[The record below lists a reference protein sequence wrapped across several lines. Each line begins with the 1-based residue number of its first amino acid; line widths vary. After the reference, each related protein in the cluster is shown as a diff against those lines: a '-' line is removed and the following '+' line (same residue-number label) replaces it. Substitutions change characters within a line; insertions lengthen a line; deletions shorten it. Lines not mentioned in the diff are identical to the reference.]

1 MPIDLTVFNGETE
14 DRDPTVEADKPI
26 YFHTRQ
32 RGFDDY
38 FPYENFGTS
47 SPGYA
52 QDPWRPCS
60 PYKKNRTDIQ
70 PPQPIE
76 TDADNSADA
85 YFSHSLG
92 LGNGDL
98 DDDAGTDD
106 VDAPTHTLGW
116 CNSSWGSRQSNGAPS
131 NRLPWIVWNDRP
143 FANEYELLHVPRTSA
158 GRLLTNYRSID
169 STLPVQ
175 SEVDNNGDYVQ
186 GQYDAYVD
194 NGEDIYHP
202 FGAVLPGHHLLPLT
216 PITDIPLGSDLRPRN
231 CGILGRMFSYVRVPS
246 LFAGTSTALDSSS
259 SDTPAKFRVPFN
271 RLPTFREPGRVNI
284 NTTPTGSDGAGL
296 WRALGGVTSQ
306 SNANEYGLP
315 EWNSIRSFTEKNVPD
330 TDDNNAKLRSPYR
343 SLQANPGH
351 SSFSSEGGYNEGD
364 NTGTAFE
371 NNPVMTSGAWY
382 SSTKVKESD
391 VASLTPRALTLFGG
405 DADSPLFASGTTTVP
420 AFDPKLSSWFRFD
433 PLIRASSQTTTRSE
447 VYAIWVTVGLFEVVD
462 VTDDNTGIP
471 TTIDS
476 LNAGGADVTRYPA
489 DNFRIVREYGS
500 TSGDVTR
507 HRGFYIFDR
516 SIPVGYESG
525 ADHNIEDAILVE
537 RFIE

>member
-1 MPIDLTVFNGETE
+1 
-14 DRDPTVEADKPI
+14 
-26 YFHTRQ
+26 
-32 RGFDDY
+32 
-38 FPYENFGTS
+38 
-47 SPGYA
+47 
-52 QDPWRPCS
+52 
-60 PYKKNRTDIQ
+60 
-70 PPQPIE
+70 
-76 TDADNSADA
+76 
-85 YFSHSLG
+85 
-92 LGNGDL
+92 
-98 DDDAGTDD
+98 
-106 VDAPTHTLGW
+106 
-116 CNSSWGSRQSNGAPS
+116 
-131 NRLPWIVWNDRP
+131 
-143 FANEYELLHVPRTSA
+143 
-158 GRLLTNYRSID
+158 
-169 STLPVQ
+169 
-175 SEVDNNGDYVQ
+175 
-186 GQYDAYVD
+186 
-194 NGEDIYHP
+194 
-202 FGAVLPGHHLLPLT
+202 
-216 PITDIPLGSDLRPRN
+216 
-231 CGILGRMFSYVRVPS
+231 MFSYVRVPS
-246 LFAGTSTALDSSS
+246 LFAGTSMALESSS

-315 EWNSIRSFTEKNVPD
+315 EWNSIRSFTEKNVKD
-330 TDDNNAKLRSPYR
+330 TNGNNAKLRSPYR

-351 SSFSSEGGYNEGD
+351 SSFSSEGTYNEGD
-364 NTGTAFE
+364 STGTAFE

-382 SSTKVKESD
+382 SSTKVKEID
-391 VASLTPRALTLFGG
+391 VASLTPRALTLFRG
-405 DADSPLFASGTTTVP
+405 DADSPLFASGSTTVP

-447 VYAIWVTVGLFEVVD
+447 VYAIWVTVGLFEVAD

-471 TTIDS
+471 TTIPS
-476 LNAGGADVTRYPA
+476 LNQGGAAVTRYPA